1 MTKIAKW
8 AVRLGLSLVLAGTAS
23 AAANSRTADPFAAG
37 GGIWTV
43 TSPCALD
50 GIGFIEGGMAMI
62 YYKGDG
68 SDPSGAA
75 FYSFNGT
82 TFSMERLSANVASPR
97 FRSTLLGGALR
108 PDGTLFVVHGY
119 TEQVGAVATREQCT
133 LKREAQ

>member
-1 MTKIAKW
+1 MTKTTKLSVA
-8 AVRLGLSLVLAGTAS
+8 LGLCLLVAMIAPAGAVSGTP
-23 AAANSRTADPFAAG
+23 DPFAAS

-68 SDPSGAA
+68 NAPGGAA
-75 FYSFNGT
+75 FYSFSGT
-82 TFSMERLSANVASPR
+82 SFSMENLSANVASPR

-108 PDGTLFVVHGY
+108 PDGQLFVVHGY
-119 TEQVGAVATREQCT
+119 TEQGASTVKREQCI
-133 LKREAQ
+133 LKREPG